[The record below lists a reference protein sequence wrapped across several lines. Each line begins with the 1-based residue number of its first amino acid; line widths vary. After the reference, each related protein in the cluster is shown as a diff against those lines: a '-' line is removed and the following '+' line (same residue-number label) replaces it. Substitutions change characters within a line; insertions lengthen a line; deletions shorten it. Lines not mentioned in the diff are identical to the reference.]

1 MGIINRIWKRFASW
15 ANPVLGVWNLIGSS
29 SYAISKATKLSTVY
43 RCVNLLSDAVASLP
57 LIPYQYRDNWK
68 YVNYTSGLYNTL
80 NVEPNPFVSPF
91 FFKKLIVCDMLLKSA
106 GAAFILIQ
114 RSAAGKILTLTRLD
128 PDFVEVRQENG
139 DIYYCYSLNG
149 AKYDRSQVIH
159 ILNYTEDGILGKS
172 TLTYAA
178 DALGIAYNAESHAGN
193 FFKSGG
199 NMAGILRPKEGVTM
213 NKKQQQDAKSSLQ
226 TQLNP
231 ELSGNSGTIVVLG
244 DGLEYQSISVNPKD
258 SQLLESRQ
266 FNVLEICR
274 FFNVPPSLAYSETG
288 KFSTAEQQSLDFLN
302 NSLTPLLEKI
312 ESEFFRKIFLPSEWD
327 GAELKF
333 DVDNILRLDAVA
345 KADYFSK
352 LFNVGG
358 FTTNEIRDKLNA
370 SFPVKGG
377 NRAFI
382 PVNLQPSDALISEQT
397 TVNKEAKVD
406 NQVKSEAK
414 PTTDSDTAE
423 DIQKLALNVA
433 QVTSLLEIIT
443 NVASGML
450 PKEAAKAV
458 IKAAFPSFSDEQVNA
473 IVDPIEINKIVN
485 NNE

>member
-1 MGIINRIWKRFASW
+1 MGNIINRIWKRALAW
-15 ANPVLGVWNLIGSS
+15 ADPVLGVWNLIGSS
-29 SYAISKATKLSTVY
+29 SYALSKATKLSTVY

-57 LIPYQYRDNWK
+57 LIPYEYKDNWK
-68 YVNYTSGLYNTL
+68 YINYSSGLYNTL
-80 NVEPNPFVSPF
+80 NVEPNPFISPF
-91 FFKKLIVCDMLLKSA
+91 FFKKLIICDMLLKSA

-114 RSAAGKILTLTRLD
+114 RTASGKVLSLTRLD
-128 PDFVEVRQENG
+128 PDFVDIRVENA
-139 DIYYCYSLNG
+139 DIYYYYSLNS
-149 AKYDRSQVIH
+149 AKYDRSQIIH
-159 ILNYTEDGILGKS
+159 ILNYTEDGIVGKS

-178 DALGIAYNAESHAGN
+178 DVLGIAYNAESHASN

-199 NMAGILRPKEGVTM
+199 NMAGILRPKEGVMM
-213 NKKQQQDAKSSLQ
+213 NKKQQTDAKTSLQ

-231 ELSGNSGTIVVLG
+231 ELNGNSGAIIVLG

-288 KFSTAEQQSLDFLN
+288 KFSTAEQQTLDFLN
-302 NSLTPLLEKI
+302 NSLTPLLEKL

-327 GAELKF
+327 KSELKF

-382 PVNLQPSDALISEQT
+382 PVNLQPSDSLISEQT
-397 TVNKEAKVD
+397 SLNKDAKVD
-406 NQVKSEAK
+406 NQVKSDK
-414 PTTDSDTAE
+414 TDKTDPGE
-423 DIQKLALNVA
+423 DIQKLALNGA
-433 QVTSLLEIIT
+433 QVTSLLEVIT
-443 NVASGML
+443 NVSQGML
-450 PKEAAKAV
+450 PKASAKAV
-458 IKAAFPSFSDEQVNA
+458 IKAAFPSFSYEQINE
-473 IVDPIEINKIVN
+473 IIDPIEITNAIS
-485 NNE
+485 NE